1 MRLPQIRGMVE
12 RRLLVNYRVDPD
24 VVATH
29 LPAPFR
35 PQVVDGW
42 AVAGICLIRLGH
54 MRPRG
59 LPGAIGLRS
68 ENAAHR
74 IAVEWDTPDGLEA
87 GVFIPR
93 RDTESLVNRAVGGRL
108 FPGEHEKARFT
119 VSETPTDVRVA
130 FESADGAVAV
140 DVVVRTGEF
149 SSGLFPDLATASRFF
164 EKGAVGYSVTREPGR
179 FDGLELRTNAWK
191 VDPVEVTSVRSSF
204 FDDPGRFPAGTAHLD
219 GALLMRDIPV
229 TWHAQPSLHSP
240 ASISVPTPLTT

>member
-1 MRLPQIRGMVE
+1 MVE

-24 VVATH
+24 VVAAL

-35 PQVVDGW
+35 PQVVHGW

-74 IAVEWDTPDGLEA
+74 VAVEWDTPSGTQA

-108 FPGEHEKARFT
+108 FPGEHEKSRFT

-140 DVVVRTGEF
+140 DVAVRTGEF
-149 SSGLFPDLATASRFF
+149 SSSLFPDIAAASRFF

-179 FDGLELRTNAWK
+179 FDGLELRTSAWN

-204 FDDPGRFPAGTAHLD
+204 FDDPDRFPTGTALLD

-229 TWHAQPSLHSP
+229 TWHTQPSLHAGIP
-240 ASISVPTPLTT
+240 DPTPLPT